1 MKARLSRLKNAS
13 WSSLFEYFI
22 CSLGFVDKEAAE
34 NFHSRRTTKKRT
46 LNLFL
51 PLAQSFREFVVVAAA
66 ANRTL
71 FSCWM
76 KKCFCGVWLKVWK
89 ARKWKKREIFCFGKW
104 EIENFHFSPQKSGVP
119 KPKVM
124 LLFRLLSSPAFCHL
138 IVNNFAAVSRYWSVE
153 LKSRNWHGAA

>member
-22 CSLGFVDKEAAE
+22 CSFGFVDKEAAE
-34 NFHSRRTTKKRT
+34 NFHFGQTTKKRT

-51 PLAQSFREFVVVAAA
+51 PLAQSFREFVAVAAA

-76 KKCFCGVWLKVWK
+76 KKCFCGVWLKPWK
-89 ARKWKKREIFCFGKW
+89 ARKWKKRGF
-104 EIENFHFSPQKSGVP
+104 
-119 KPKVM
+119 
-124 LLFRLLSSPAFCHL
+124 LFRQMRNRKFSFFTAKVWRSKAKSDVIISSSLVAPLFAIWLLTILRPSLS
-138 IVNNFAAVSRYWSVE
+138 I
-153 LKSRNWHGAA
+153 LKCRAEIP